1 MTRERL
7 RSFSMRVLRE
17 IAEKEGFKGV
27 SAVGDREEI
36 IDFILESM
44 ADSRIERAV
53 LNNAAMKLKG
63 NKYDIFQD
71 EQLISSEKEI
81 YPIPDRYNETK
92 IALLL
97 RDPQWAYTYWDIND
111 QDRESLK
118 EDVFFE
124 GFFLRVYEQNNEKY
138 SAAAVEKYFD
148 IPVSES
154 DESRYINLLHGG
166 KWYSLGLFVIVH
178 NKERLLAMSNAV
190 RSPLGYL
197 AENYDAFLQDP
208 EAKEV
213 ILSSLWNYKKSGDN
227 TIPQRIIAIMDN
239 QHMKLKI

>member
-17 IAEKEGFKGV
+17 IAEKEGFKGA

-71 EQLISSEKEI
+71 EQLVSSEKEI

-92 IALLL
+92 IVLLL
-97 RDPQWAYTYWDIND
+97 RDPQWAYAYWDVND
-111 QDRESLK
+111 QDAESLRK
-118 EDVFFE
+118 DVFFE
-124 GFFLRVYEQNNEKY
+124 GFFLRAYEQNNEKY
-138 SAAAVEKYFD
+138 SDAAVEKYFD
-148 IPVSES
+148 IPISET

-166 KWYSLGLFVIVH
+166 KWYSLGLFVMVH
-178 NKERLLAMSNAV
+178 NKEKLLARSNTV
-190 RSPLGYL
+190 KSPLGYL
-197 AENYDAFLQDP
+197 AENYEAFLQDP
-208 EAKEV
+208 EAKEI
-213 ILSSLWNYKKSGDN
+213 ILSSLWNYQKSGEN